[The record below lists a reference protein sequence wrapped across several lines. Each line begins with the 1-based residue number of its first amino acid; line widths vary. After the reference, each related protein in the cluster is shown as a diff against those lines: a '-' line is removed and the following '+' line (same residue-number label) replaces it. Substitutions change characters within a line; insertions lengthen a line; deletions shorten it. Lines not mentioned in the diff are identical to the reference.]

1 MEPQP
6 LIERNILPV
15 LRETLQALRVVILN
29 GPRQSGKTTVAR
41 QVAGEGSYVSLDDQA
56 VLSAAQSDP
65 VSLLRN
71 RPAPVVIDEVQR
83 AGEPLVLAVK
93 RAVDGNR
100 APGQFLLTGSADF
113 LTVPTISES
122 LAGRA
127 ALLQLHPLSQCE
139 IEGRRETFLDKL
151 LRDPGS
157 APGRDSDLELGDY
170 LERLCIGGFP
180 EVHNI
185 PLNFRKTWFGSHIDT
200 VILRDVAALTG
211 ARRVGELP
219 RLLES
224 LAART
229 ANELVVS
236 KVHNEIGLES
246 ILTTADYLGH
256 LQMVHLV
263 HQLRPWSRNLTSRA
277 KRHPKVYIS
286 DTGLAAHLMGVSV
299 DTMARPPHIGLG
311 QLMETFVVNEIVKQS
326 SWLDPSLGS
335 AGLFH
340 YRDRNGLEADLI
352 INLPDDRIVA
362 VEVKASAV
370 AGAKDRANLEKLR
383 DLLGDQ
389 FAQGIIFYC
398 GSHALDAGD
407 RICLRPIES
416 LWQP

>member
-6 LIERNILPV
+6 LIERNLLPV
-15 LRETLQALRVVILN
+15 LRETLRSLRVVILN
-29 GPRQSGKTTVAR
+29 GSRQSGKTTVAR
-41 QVAGEGSYVSLDDQA
+41 QVAGEGSYISLDDQA
-56 VLSAAQSDP
+56 VLSAAKSDP

-127 ALLQLHPLSQCE
+127 ALLQLHTLSQGE
-139 IEGRRETFLDKL
+139 IEGHREAFLDKL
-151 LRDPGS
+151 VRDPGS

-170 LERLCIGGFP
+170 LERLCLGGFP

-185 PLNFRKTWFGSHIDT
+185 PPHLRNTWFGSHIDT
-200 VILRDVAALTG
+200 VILRDVADLTG

-229 ANELVVS
+229 ANELVMS

-246 ILTTADYLGH
+246 ISAH
-256 LQMVHLV
+256 LQMMHLV

-286 DTGLAAHLMGVSV
+286 DTGLAAHLMGVSADSMV
-299 DTMARPPHIGLG
+299 RPPHIGLG
-311 QLMETFVVNEIVKQS
+311 QLMETFVVNELVKQS
-326 SWLDPSLGS
+326 SWLDRSLGS
-335 AGLFH
+335 TGLFH

-352 INLPDDRIVA
+352 VSLPDGRIAA
-362 VEVKASAV
+362 VGVKASAV

-389 FAQGIIFYC
+389 FAQGIVFYC